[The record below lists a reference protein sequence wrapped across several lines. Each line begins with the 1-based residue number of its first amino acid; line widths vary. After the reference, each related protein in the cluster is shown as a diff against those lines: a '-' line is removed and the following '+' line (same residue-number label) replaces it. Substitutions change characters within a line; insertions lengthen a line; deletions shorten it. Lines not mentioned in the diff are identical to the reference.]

1 MNHSISASRQKTVIA
16 ILMLG
21 AFIAIL
27 NQTLLTTVLPEIM
40 ESFHLTSN
48 TAQWLTTIFM
58 LVNGI
63 MIPITAFLIGRFTT
77 RGLFSTAVGLFLV
90 GSLICLAAPN
100 FSLLLIGRAIQ
111 AAGAGILMP
120 LVQTVLF
127 VIFPPNKRGMAMGM
141 FGLVIGFAPAIGPT
155 AAGWIVNI
163 YPWRILFLIIFTIS
177 LIDILLGY
185 FFIHDI
191 TERENIT
198 LDKWSIVLSTLG
210 FGGLLYG
217 FSMAGQIGWENV
229 QVYGTIVFSIIILYF
244 FIRRQLKLKEPML
257 EFRVFKAFDFTISM
271 TLIVFMFMIFLGTM
285 TVLPIYMQTMRDFT
299 SLESGLILLPG
310 GLFMGLLSPVA
321 GKIFD
326 KLGGR
331 ILAIGG
337 MLFIAV
343 GSFLISLFSSQT
355 SVIYIIIAFSILMIG
370 NAGIMTS
377 MTTAAIN
384 ALPQHLISHGT
395 AMNNTIRQIAAAI
408 GTGILVTMM
417 TNFALNTEVY
427 GGTGIIHGLQV
438 TYRTVTGVAI
448 ISFILAFFV
457 RNQQTA
463 TDGE

>member
-217 FSMAGQIGWENV
+217 FSMAGQIGWENI
-229 QVYGTIVFSIIILYF
+229 QVYGTIIFSIIILYF

-271 TLIVFMFMIFLGTM
+271 TLIVLMFMIFLGTM

-310 GLFMGLLSPVA
+310 GLFMGLLSPVS

-343 GSFLISLFSSQT
+343 GSFLISLFNSQT

-370 NAGIMTS
+370 NAGIMTP

-417 TNFALNTEVY
+417 TNSALNTEVY
-427 GGTGIIHGLQV
+427 GVTGIIHGLQV

>member
-1 MNHSISASRQKTVIA
+1 FSSRRRHTMSKRDWSSDVCSSD
-16 ILMLG
+16 L
-21 AFIAIL
+21 
-27 NQTLLTTVLPEIM
+27 
-40 ESFHLTSN
+40 
-48 TAQWLTTIFM
+48 
-58 LVNGI
+58 
-63 MIPITAFLIGRFTT
+63 

-310 GLFMGLLSPVA
+310 GLFMGLLSPVS

-343 GSFLISLFSSQT
+343 GSFLISLFNSQT

-370 NAGIMTS
+370 NAGIMTP

-417 TNFALNTEVY
+417 TNSALN
-427 GGTGIIHGLQV
+427 
-438 TYRTVTGVAI
+438 
-448 ISFILAFFV
+448 
-457 RNQQTA
+457 
-463 TDGE
+463 

>member
-217 FSMAGQIGWENV
+217 F
-229 QVYGTIVFSIIILYF
+229 
-244 FIRRQLKLKEPML
+244 
-257 EFRVFKAFDFTISM
+257 
-271 TLIVFMFMIFLGTM
+271 
-285 TVLPIYMQTMRDFT
+285 
-299 SLESGLILLPG
+299 
-310 GLFMGLLSPVA
+310 
-321 GKIFD
+321 
-326 KLGGR
+326 
-331 ILAIGG
+331 
-337 MLFIAV
+337 
-343 GSFLISLFSSQT
+343 
-355 SVIYIIIAFSILMIG
+355 
-370 NAGIMTS
+370 
-377 MTTAAIN
+377 
-384 ALPQHLISHGT
+384 
-395 AMNNTIRQIAAAI
+395 
-408 GTGILVTMM
+408 
-417 TNFALNTEVY
+417 
-427 GGTGIIHGLQV
+427 
-438 TYRTVTGVAI
+438 
-448 ISFILAFFV
+448 
-457 RNQQTA
+457 
-463 TDGE
+463 

>member
-1 MNHSISASRQKTVIA
+1 
-16 ILMLG
+16 
-21 AFIAIL
+21 
-27 NQTLLTTVLPEIM
+27 
-40 ESFHLTSN
+40 
-48 TAQWLTTIFM
+48 
-58 LVNGI
+58 
-63 MIPITAFLIGRFTT
+63 
-77 RGLFSTAVGLFLV
+77 
-90 GSLICLAAPN
+90 
-100 FSLLLIGRAIQ
+100 
-111 AAGAGILMP
+111 
-120 LVQTVLF
+120 
-127 VIFPPNKRGMAMGM
+127 
-141 FGLVIGFAPAIGPT
+141 
-155 AAGWIVNI
+155 
-163 YPWRILFLIIFTIS
+163 
-177 LIDILLGY
+177 
-185 FFIHDI
+185 
-191 TERENIT
+191 
-198 LDKWSIVLSTLG
+198 DKWSIVLSTLG

>member
-370 NAGIMTS
+370 NAGIMTP